1 MFVDIS
7 KWKLC
12 VIWIFDSCFCCRSVT
27 ELLGGETLVSCSV
40 ILCFVISLRWWR
52 AQMMTPPTWSNSSLH
67 SEQTWRHAS
76 KMPTLYMWK
85 LLLEPDSRS
94 SSVYPDLTELTEG
107 TEGCWRETCGSNNI
121 RATREKVGPVGAS
134 SECDCEQEEDSAENS
149 VVDTEQSP
157 PSVQRPVH

>member
-1 MFVDIS
+1 M
-7 KWKLC
+7 LC
-12 VIWIFDSCFCCRSVT
+12 DSVFCHLSQVMESSDDDPAYVVKFKSTFRT
-27 ELLGGETLVSCSV
+27 DLETRKQNANIVYV
-40 ILCFVISLRWWR
+40 KT
-52 AQMMTPPTWSNSSLH
+52 A
-67 SEQTWRHAS
+67 AA
-76 KMPTLYMWK
+76 
-85 LLLEPDSRS
+85 LEPDSRS

-121 RATREKVGPVGAS
+121 RATREKVGPIGAS